1 MNVVYI
7 SLILISFIAINI
19 FIGSKMFSS
28 KEGMN
33 SRKGRRAGKSKTSS
47 SSLSSSSF
55 MGLNKKQKKAKT
67 NASKHD
73 NPSFNGV
80 KQSMLS
86 GGSQKQGARKFF
98 NTNAKKVEDTV
109 NMQYAL
115 ASKKRKNKYNEEQW
129 WKNRCLYDFFDIIF
143 WIREIRDFLYI
154 NLYEIKLH
162 WLVVIMEASF
172 WLAWTILWFA
182 WIIFKFLVFPNWFVA
197 ICYIVFIGIYIGN
210 YMFHNYYQVPE
221 NLIQLIV
228 VVIYSI
234 FCIVYAAIQPIEIP
248 AFLKPIADFIQSIV
262 KFLWNTLLKCTCFNG
277 NCRPEGEGY
286 EFFFEYF
293 IYGGNSRNWNPF
305 QYWGNQSYHK
315 VFE

>member
-1 MNVVYI
+1 MKK
-7 SLILISFIAINI
+7 FI
-19 FIGSKMFSS
+19 F
-28 KEGMN
+28 
-33 SRKGRRAGKSKTSS
+33 
-47 SSLSSSSF
+47 
-55 MGLNKKQKKAKT
+55 
-67 NASKHD
+67 
-73 NPSFNGV
+73 
-80 KQSMLS
+80 
-86 GGSQKQGARKFF
+86 
-98 NTNAKKVEDTV
+98 
-109 NMQYAL
+109 Y
-115 ASKKRKNKYNEEQW
+115 
-129 WKNRCLYDFFDIIF
+129 
-143 WIREIRDFLYI
+143 
-154 NLYEIKLH
+154 
-162 WLVVIMEASF
+162 
-172 WLAWTILWFA
+172 
-182 WIIFKFLVFPNWFVA
+182 
-197 ICYIVFIGIYIGN
+197 VFIGIYIGN

-277 NCRPEGEGY
+277 NCRPEGKGY